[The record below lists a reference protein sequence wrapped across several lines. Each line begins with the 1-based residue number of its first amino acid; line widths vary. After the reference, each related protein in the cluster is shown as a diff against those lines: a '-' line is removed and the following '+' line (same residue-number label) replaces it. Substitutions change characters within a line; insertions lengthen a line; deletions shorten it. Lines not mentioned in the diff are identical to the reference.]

1 MKANLG
7 DLNNVLF
14 EQIERLNDDD
24 LVGEELENQLKKSQA
39 IGGIA
44 KMIVNNSSLILK
56 AAKYA
61 EESMSE
67 TNNQARALIGEKA

>member
-7 DLNNVLF
+7 DMNNVLF
-14 EQIERLNDDD
+14 EQLERLNDDD
-24 LVGEELENQLKKSQA
+24 LTGEELENQLKKSKA

-44 KMIVNNSSLILK
+44 AIIVQNSTLILK

-61 EESMSE
+61 EDSGNAMP
-67 TNNQARALIGEKA
+67 RALIGEKK

>member
-14 EQIERLNDDD
+14 EQIERLNDDE
-24 LVGEELENQLKKSQA
+24 LTGEELENQLKKSKA

-44 KMIVNNSSLILK
+44 TTIVHNSTLILK

-61 EESMSE
+61 EDSGTVMP
-67 TNNQARALIGEKA
+67 RALIGESK